1 MKKMFRNFVMV
12 VLAAVL
18 VFAALPVT
26 SVFAQGENPPASNTP
41 SNEQLEKIWAR
52 QLKAY
57 ERLGKGFDDLDEQ
70 IAKFQKRID
79 TAAEK
84 GRDVSAL
91 QAALDAF
98 EEASQNTQPLYED
111 LEQIVDAHDGF
122 DDDGKVTDAVQAR
135 STVDGMGAGLKEI
148 KASMNGTGKALQ
160 EALKAFRGANRPPRT
175 DS

>member
-18 VFAALPVT
+18 VLAAVPVT

-57 ERLGKGFDDLDEQ
+57 QRLGKGFDDLDEQ
-70 IAKFQKRID
+70 ITKFQERID
-79 TAAEK
+79 IAAQN
-84 GRDVSAL
+84 GRDVTAL

-111 LEQIVDAHDGF
+111 LGQIVESHNGF
-122 DDDGKVTDAVQAR
+122 DDDGKVTDAVQAK

-148 KASMNGTGKALQ
+148 KASMNGTGKALR
-160 EALKAFRGANRPPRT
+160 EALKAFRGANRPPKT